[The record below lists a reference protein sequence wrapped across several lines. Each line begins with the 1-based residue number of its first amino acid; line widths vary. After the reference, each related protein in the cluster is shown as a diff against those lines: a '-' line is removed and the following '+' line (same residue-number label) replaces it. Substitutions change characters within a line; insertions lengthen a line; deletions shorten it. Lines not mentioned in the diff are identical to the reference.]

1 MHESL
6 ARLAATLLG
15 LARAL
20 EAQGNLEETRQQLEF
35 AERFDPD
42 NPTAHY
48 RLWQLHQKRGDAS
61 AAAEELKKFEQ
72 ATNEQRDTWRE
83 VEKAVRGSAEP
94 EIEGPDDS

>member
-1 MHESL
+1 M
-6 ARLAATLLG
+6 
-15 LARAL
+15 ARAL
-20 EAQGNLEETRQQLEF
+20 ESQGSLEETPKQLEL
-35 AERFDPD
+35 AERLDPD

-48 RLWQLHQKRGDAS
+48 RLWQLHQMGGDAS